1 MISVI
6 MSTYNDQHFV
16 HLSIESI
23 LKQSYTDFEFLIL
36 DDFSS
41 DSTLEVLK
49 EYELKDERIK
59 VFKNSKN
66 IGLTKSLNKLIKL
79 SNYNYIARQDSDDVS
94 LPNRFKVQLDYMKL
108 KKISVSTSLAKLK
121 NSKQIRPKL
130 SHLLPQKT
138 IIKIKNPF
146 VHGTMII
153 EKSVL
158 EEVNLYDENFYYA
171 QDYKLFYDLVKK
183 GVKIGVI
190 KKPLYILNTKDNIS
204 SKNKKQQAYYAECV
218 KKEITPDTKYK

>member
-1 MISVI
+1 
-6 MSTYNDQHFV
+6 MSTHNNQGIV

-23 LKQSYTDFEFLIL
+23 LRQSYTDFEFLII

-41 DSTLEVLK
+41 DATLQVLK

-59 VFKNSKN
+59 VFRNSEN
-66 IGLTKSLNKLIKL
+66 IGLTKSLNKLIKI
-79 SNYNYIARQDSDDVS
+79 SNNKYIARQDSDDVS
-94 LPNRFKVQLDYMKL
+94 LPNRFQTQIDYMNL
-108 KKISVSTSLAKLK
+108 KKISVSTSLVKLK
-121 NSKQIRPKL
+121 NSQQIRPKL
-130 SHLLPQKT
+130 SLLLPQKS

-146 VHGTMII
+146 VHGTLII
-153 EKSVL
+153 EKSLL
-158 EEVNLYDENFYYA
+158 EEVNLYDENFYFS
-171 QDYKLFYDLVKK
+171 QDYKLFYDLIKK

-218 KKEITPDTKYK
+218 KKEIIPEINYK

>member
-1 MISVI
+1 
-6 MSTYNDQHFV
+6 MSTYNDEQFV

-23 LKQSYTDFEFLIL
+23 LKQTYKDFEFLIM

-49 EYELKDERIK
+49 KYELKDERIK
-59 VFKNSKN
+59 VFRNNKN

-79 SNYNYIARQDSDDVS
+79 SNYKYIARQDSDDMS
-94 LPNRFKVQLDYMKL
+94 LPNRFKLQLEYMNL

-121 NSKQIRPKL
+121 GSQQIRPKI
-130 SHLLPQKT
+130 SHLLPHKS
-138 IIKIKNPF
+138 IIKMKNPF

-153 EKSVL
+153 EKSLL
-158 EEVNLYDENFYYA
+158 EQVNLYDENFYYA
-171 QDYKLFYDLVKK
+171 QDFKLFYDLVKK
-183 GVKIGVI
+183 GIKIGVI

-204 SKNKKQQAYYAECV
+204 SKNKKQQAYYADCV
-218 KKEITPDTKYK
+218 RKEITPDTNYK

>member
-6 MSTYNDQHFV
+6 MSTYNDEQFV

-23 LKQSYTDFEFLIL
+23 LKQTYKDFEFLIM

-49 EYELKDERIK
+49 KYELKDERIK
-59 VFKNSKN
+59 VFRNNKN

-79 SNYNYIARQDSDDVS
+79 SNYKYIARQDSDDMS
-94 LPNRFKVQLDYMKL
+94 LPNRFKLQLEYMNL

-121 NSKQIRPKL
+121 GSQQIRPKI
-130 SHLLPQKT
+130 SHLLPHKS
-138 IIKIKNPF
+138 IIKMKNPF

-153 EKSVL
+153 EKSLL
-158 EEVNLYDENFYYA
+158 EQVNLYDENFYYA
-171 QDYKLFYDLVKK
+171 QDFKLFYDLVKK
-183 GVKIGVI
+183 GIKIGVI

-204 SKNKKQQAYYAECV
+204 SKNKKQQAYYADCV
-218 KKEITPDTKYK
+218 RKEITPDTNYK